1 MAAQYEITIKGLVQ
15 GVGFRPFIYVL
26 AHELNLRG
34 TVENNTSGVF
44 IQLQSTEAQKDLFLQ
59 RIVNEKPSVSHIA
72 DIEICETE
80 AKFEFHQFSIV
91 ASNHSCGDITRIS
104 PDIAICDKCLA
115 DYHQQSHRIHYPFVN
130 CTHCGPRFSIVE
142 SIPYDRPFTTMKEF
156 EMCSICN
163 DEYKNPLDR
172 RFHAQP
178 VACNHCGPVY
188 TACIGET
195 VINDYQ
201 TIVDKIAVTL
211 LKGGIVALKGVGGF
225 NWLADATNDEAV
237 KKLRE
242 LKRRYIKPFAVMCNS
257 EKWVTENMIV
267 SEKEWEQLLSWRRP
281 IVLLNEKRKLSS
293 QINDHLHTIGVMF
306 PYMAIHYEIFKKSG
320 LEAIVFTSANKS
332 GEPMLRDNTD
342 ARAYLLNSSD
352 LYVEHNRAIYNRVD
366 DSVIRVIDD
375 KPQVMRRARG
385 YAPEPIMNIDDVD
398 GGLAFGAEM
407 TAVFA
412 LGVGHQ
418 ILMSQ
423 YIGDLSDY
431 EVYEAYKDT
440 LNRLSTLF
448 HFTPQ
453 YLVCDS
459 HPQYL
464 SSKLAEQI
472 AKEKK
477 LPLYYIQHH
486 HAHAVSVMVEYDLTE
501 ECLAL
506 SMDGIGYG
514 DDGESWGCEVMKC
527 DRIQY
532 ERLTHL
538 PYVSLPGGDK
548 AAKECWRMAVSYLY
562 AIYGSLDMLPPTLIN
577 QVGEDKI
584 HQLSRLLIS
593 PLNNQLT
600 SSAGRLFDAVAALLG
615 VCYVNT
621 YQAEAAMRL
630 EQLATTAL
638 FDTKIYSSH
647 ALGDWD
653 MSSIFQGML
662 ADIKDNVET
671 AIVAMRFH
679 RSLVAQLV
687 AIMQRYAN
695 ETNLNKVLL
704 AGGVFQNRLL
714 SELLIKE
721 LEDKGLDVYYPT
733 IIPCND
739 GGVAVGQLA
748 IAAARLNKKND
759 YA

>member
-26 AHELNLRG
+26 AHELNLQG

-44 IQLQSTEAQKDLFLQ
+44 IQLQSTAAQKELFLQ
-59 RIVNEKPSVSHIA
+59 RVINEKPAVSHIT
-72 DIEICETE
+72 DIEINESE
-80 AKFEFHQFSIV
+80 VKSKFHQFSIV
-91 ASNHSCGDITRIS
+91 ASNHNKGDITRIS

-115 DYHQQSHRIHYPFVN
+115 DYHQQPHRIHYPFVN

-142 SIPYDRPFTTMKEF
+142 SIPYDRPYTTMKEF
-156 EMCSICN
+156 EMCAICS

-188 TACIGET
+188 TAYIGET

-201 TIVDKIAVTL
+201 TIVDKIADTL
-211 LKGGIVALKGVGGF
+211 IKGGIVALKGVGGF
-225 NWLADATNDEAV
+225 NWLVDATNDEAI

-242 LKRRYIKPFAVMCNS
+242 LKKRYTKPFAVMCND
-257 EKWVTENMIV
+257 EDWVNENMVV
-267 SEKEWEQLLSWRRP
+267 SDEEWQQLSSWRRP
-281 IVLLNEKRKLSS
+281 IVLLNEKRKLSP
-293 QINDHLHTIGVMF
+293 QINANLHTIGVML
-306 PYMAIHYEIFKKSG
+306 PYMAIHYELFEKSG
-320 LEAIVFTSANKS
+320 LEAIILTSANKS
-332 GEPMLRDNTD
+332 GEPMLRDNE
-342 ARAYLLNSSD
+342 AAKAYLLANSD

-366 DSVIRVIDD
+366 DSIVRVING

-385 YAPEPIMNIDDVD
+385 YAPEPIMNIDSVN

-440 LNRLSTLF
+440 LNRLSSLF
-448 HFTPQ
+448 NFVPQ
-453 YLVCDS
+453 YMVCDS

-464 SSKLAEQI
+464 SSKLAELI
-472 AKEKK
+472 AKEKE

-527 DRIQY
+527 DRTKY

-538 PYVSLPGGDK
+538 PYVSLLGGDK
-548 AAKECWRMAVSYLY
+548 AAKECWRMAASYLY
-562 AIYGSLDMLPPTLIN
+562 AIYGSLELLPLALV
-577 QVGEDKI
+577 QFVGKEKI
-584 HQLSRLLIS
+584 QQFSRLLVS
-593 PLNNQLT
+593 PLNNQFT
-600 SSAGRLFDAVAALLG
+600 SSAGRLFDAVAALLD

-630 EQLATTAL
+630 EQLASTAL
-638 FDTKIYSSH
+638 FDTKVYPNNV
-647 ALGDWD
+647 LGDWD
-653 MSSIFQGML
+653 MPSIFQGML
-662 ADIKDNVET
+662 TDIKDNVDT

-687 AIMQRYAN
+687 AISQRYAN

-721 LEDKGLDVYYPT
+721 LEEKGLDVYYPT
-733 IIPCND
+733 TIPCND

-748 IAAARLNKKND
+748 IAAARLNKEKD

>member
-26 AHELNLRG
+26 AHELNLQG

-44 IQLQSTEAQKDLFLQ
+44 IQLQSTAAQKELFLQ
-59 RIVNEKPSVSHIA
+59 RVINEKPAVSHIT
-72 DIEICETE
+72 DIEINESE
-80 AKFEFHQFSIV
+80 VKSKFHQFSIV
-91 ASNHSCGDITRIS
+91 ASNHNKGDITRIS

-115 DYHQQSHRIHYPFVN
+115 DYHQQPHRIHYPFVN

-142 SIPYDRPFTTMKEF
+142 SIPYDRPYTTMKEF
-156 EMCSICN
+156 EMCAICS

-188 TACIGET
+188 TAYIGET

-201 TIVDKIAVTL
+201 TIVDKIAYTL
-211 LKGGIVALKGVGGF
+211 IKGGIVALKGVGGF
-225 NWLADATNDEAV
+225 NWLVDATNDEAI

-242 LKRRYIKPFAVMCNS
+242 LKKRYTKPFAVMCHN
-257 EKWVTENMIV
+257 EDWVNKNMVV
-267 SEKEWEQLLSWRRP
+267 SDEEWQQLRSWRRP
-281 IVLLNEKRKLSS
+281 IVLLNEKRKLST
-293 QINDHLHTIGVMF
+293 QINANLHTIGVML
-306 PYMAIHYEIFKKSG
+306 PYMAIHYELFEKSV
-320 LEAIVFTSANKS
+320 LEAIILTSANKS
-332 GEPMLRDNTD
+332 GEPMLRDNEE
-342 ARAYLLNSSD
+342 AKAYLLANSD
-352 LYVEHNRAIYNRVD
+352 LYVEHNRVIYNRVD
-366 DSVIRVIDD
+366 DSIVRVING

-385 YAPEPIMNIDDVD
+385 YAPEPIMNIDSVN

-440 LNRLSTLF
+440 LNRLSSLF
-448 HFTPQ
+448 NFVPQ

-464 SSKLAEQI
+464 SSKLAELI
-472 AKEKK
+472 AKEKE

-527 DRIQY
+527 DRTKY

-538 PYVSLPGGDK
+538 PYVSLLGGDK
-548 AAKECWRMAVSYLY
+548 AAKECWRMAASYLY
-562 AIYGSLDMLPPTLIN
+562 AIYGSLELLPLALV
-577 QVGEDKI
+577 QFVGKEKI
-584 HQLSRLLIS
+584 QQLSRLLAS
-593 PLNNQLT
+593 PLNNQFT
-600 SSAGRLFDAVAALLG
+600 SSAGRLFDAVAALLD
-615 VCYVNT
+615 VCYLNT

-630 EQLATTAL
+630 EQLASTAL
-638 FDTKIYSSH
+638 FDTKVYPNNV
-647 ALGDWD
+647 LGDWD
-653 MSSIFQGML
+653 MPSIFQGML
-662 ADIKDNVET
+662 TDIKDNVET

-687 AIMQRYAN
+687 AIVQRYAN

-721 LEDKGLDVYYPT
+721 LEEKGLDVYYPT
-733 IIPCND
+733 TIPCND

-748 IAAARLNKKND
+748 IAAARLNKEKD

>member
-26 AHELNLRG
+26 AHELNLQG

-44 IQLQSTEAQKDLFLQ
+44 IQLQSTAAQKELFLQ
-59 RIVNEKPSVSHIA
+59 RVINEKPAVSHIT
-72 DIEICETE
+72 DIEINESE
-80 AKFEFHQFSIV
+80 VKSKFHQFSIV
-91 ASNHSCGDITRIS
+91 ASNHNKGDITRIS

-115 DYHQQSHRIHYPFVN
+115 DYHQQPHRIHYPFVN

-142 SIPYDRPFTTMKEF
+142 SIPYDRPYTTMKEF
-156 EMCSICN
+156 EMCAICS

-188 TACIGET
+188 TAYIGET

-201 TIVDKIAVTL
+201 TIVDKIAYTL
-211 LKGGIVALKGVGGF
+211 IKGGIVALKGVGGF
-225 NWLADATNDEAV
+225 NWLVDATNDEAI

-242 LKRRYIKPFAVMCNS
+242 LKKRYTKPFAVMCHN
-257 EKWVTENMIV
+257 EDWVNENMVV
-267 SEKEWEQLLSWRRP
+267 SDEEWQQLSSWRRP
-281 IVLLNEKRKLSS
+281 IVLLNEKRKLST
-293 QINDHLHTIGVMF
+293 QINANLHTIGVML
-306 PYMAIHYEIFKKSG
+306 PYMAIHYELFEKSV
-320 LEAIVFTSANKS
+320 LEAIILTSANKS
-332 GEPMLRDNTD
+332 GEPMLRDNEE
-342 ARAYLLNSSD
+342 AKAYLLANSD
-352 LYVEHNRAIYNRVD
+352 LYVEHNRVIYNRVD
-366 DSVIRVIDD
+366 DSIVRVING

-385 YAPEPIMNIDDVD
+385 YAPEPIMNIDSVN

-440 LNRLSTLF
+440 LNRLSSLF
-448 HFTPQ
+448 NFVPQ
-453 YLVCDS
+453 YMVCDS

-464 SSKLAEQI
+464 SSKLAELI
-472 AKEKK
+472 AKEKE

-486 HAHAVSVMVEYDLTE
+486 HAHAVSVMVEYDLAE

-527 DRIQY
+527 DRTKY

-538 PYVSLPGGDK
+538 PYVSLLGGDK
-548 AAKECWRMAVSYLY
+548 AAKECWRMAASYLY
-562 AIYGSLDMLPPTLIN
+562 AIYGSLELLPLALV
-577 QVGEDKI
+577 QFVGKEKI
-584 HQLSRLLIS
+584 QQLSRLLAS
-593 PLNNQLT
+593 PLNNQFT
-600 SSAGRLFDAVAALLG
+600 SSAGRLFDAVAALLD
-615 VCYVNT
+615 VCYLNT

-630 EQLATTAL
+630 EQLASIAL
-638 FDTKIYSSH
+638 FDTKVYPNNV
-647 ALGDWD
+647 LGDWD
-653 MSSIFQGML
+653 MPSIFQGML
-662 ADIKDNVET
+662 TDIKDNVDT

-687 AIMQRYAN
+687 AIVQRYAN

-721 LEDKGLDVYYPT
+721 LEEKGLDVYYPT
-733 IIPCND
+733 TIPCND

-748 IAAARLNKKND
+748 IAAARLNKEKD